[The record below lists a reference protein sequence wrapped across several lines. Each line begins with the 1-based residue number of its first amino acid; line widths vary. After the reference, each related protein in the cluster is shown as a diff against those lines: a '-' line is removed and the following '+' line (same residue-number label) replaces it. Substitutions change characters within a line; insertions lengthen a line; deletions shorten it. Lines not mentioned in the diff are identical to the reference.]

1 MAKKRISSVDLS
13 WLILEELFDPGSR
26 GARTS
31 LAVVDDVKH
40 GWRIIVARRSQRFL
54 TADDERR
61 LANVQRRLRL
71 EYKLSP

>member
-1 MAKKRISSVDLS
+1 MVKKPISSVDLS
-13 WLILEELFDPGSR
+13 WLIIEDLFDPGSR
-26 GARTS
+26 GVRTS

-61 LANVQRRLRL
+61 LADVQRRLRL
-71 EYKLSP
+71 KYKLQH

>member
-40 GWRIIVARRSQRFL
+40 GWRIIVARRSQRFKSV
-54 TADDERR
+54 TR
-61 LANVQRRLRL
+61 
-71 EYKLSP
+71 P